1 MESSSD
7 PFALALAE
15 ARSRR
20 NIKLFNALMSRSARF
35 GELENV
41 LRAFAT
47 LKALRLTPNEFTFGI
62 LLNAYTRCGEIERC
76 VECLAEMRRDGLP
89 VTAIALTTVIKGCV
103 NALDLGTAW
112 IHFDELRRAAD
123 GPTIRTVNTM
133 LRGCLYCGDMRG
145 ARKLVKMA
153 KRYGLEPD
161 QATRDGAVRAAC
173 QSFRPKRIK
182 RALATHAPDGML
194 GMLSPAT
201 LVDVAIAH
209 ALTGKYRRA
218 AKVLKLLEAAPA
230 VDGGGGGQSG
240 GGDQS
245 SGGVGSNS
253 GGGKRGGK
261 GADKRGGKGGR
272 GGGERRGG
280 GGRATGTSAASA
292 ALHAHAMLR
301 DSLASV
307 RAFLARSPAERDRI
321 VAGFTTAG
329 VRRFPPVADAHETT
343 RALVWEEVFADAA
356 RPIHLEVG
364 AGTGDWVVLQAAS
377 QLEINWAA
385 VELRSDRSNLI
396 HAKAAMRGL
405 TNLAVLAGDAHGVLR
420 DGIPSRSAAAVLVNF
435 PQPPQGEHSERHLVN
450 RTFLIEAHRILQPGG
465 TFTLTS
471 DDEPYCKSVA
481 LRLTT
486 DPTLTRLWQ
495 PSFAPPHYKTHEHQS
510 LRAHRSAFDELWA
523 ARGFTK
529 RFQCVFTAR
538 RPRAPGTATM
548 PGLAPQL
555 PLTGTEDAHADENQA
570 GGGSGSDAKRK
581 RRTKETSRQRK
592 KRKMREKEKEE
603 AATAG
608 SPRRGLV
615 TVTRDGRVT

>member
-1 MESSSD
+1 MVTSY
-7 PFALALAE
+7 PFDTALAE

-47 LKALRLTPNEFTFGI
+47 LKTLRLTPNEFTFGI
-62 LLNAYTRCGEIERC
+62 LLNAYTRSGEIERC

-182 RALATHAPDGML
+182 RALATHAPDGTL
-194 GMLSPAT
+194 STLSPAT
-201 LVDVAIAH
+201 LVDVATAH

-230 VDGGGGGQSG
+230 AGGGGGNQSSG
-240 GGDQS
+240 G
-245 SGGVGSNS
+245 GGVGSNS

-261 GADKRGGKGGR
+261 GGR
-272 GGGERRGG
+272 GGGEQRGG
-280 GGRATGTSAASA
+280 GGRATGASPASA
-292 ALHAHAMLR
+292 AMHAHSMLR

-307 RAFLARSPAERDRI
+307 RAFLARSPAERDRV
-321 VAGFTTAG
+321 VAGFTTAD
-329 VRRFPPVADAHETT
+329 VRRFPPVADAPETT
-343 RALVWEEVFADAA
+343 RALVWGEVFADAA

-385 VELRSDRSNLI
+385 IELRSDRSNLI

-405 TNLAVLAGDAHGVLR
+405 TNLAVLAGDAQGVLR

-450 RTFLIEAHRILQPGG
+450 RAFLIEAHRILQPGG

-486 DPTLTRLWQ
+486 DPTLAPLWQ

-529 RFQCVFTAR
+529 RFQCRFTAR
-538 RPRAPGTATM
+538 RPRAPGTA
-548 PGLAPQL
+548 PPQGLAPQL
-555 PLTGTEDAHADENQA
+555 PLAGTEDAHADENQD
-570 GGGSGSDAKRK
+570 GGGGRSDAKRK
-581 RRTKETSRQRK
+581 RSAKETSRQRK
-592 KRKMREKEKEE
+592 KRKMREKEKE
-603 AATAG
+603 AASARAAPG
-608 SPRRGLV
+608 AAP
-615 TVTRDGRVT
+615 